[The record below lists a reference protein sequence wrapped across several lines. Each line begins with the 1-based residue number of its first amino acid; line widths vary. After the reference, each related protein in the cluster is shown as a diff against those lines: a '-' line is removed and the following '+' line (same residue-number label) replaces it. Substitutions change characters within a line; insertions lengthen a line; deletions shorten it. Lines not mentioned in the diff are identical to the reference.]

1 MEIPV
6 SKYSIVIQLK
16 GFYSE
21 NVYIEKLS
29 IEIDMVKIDH
39 ELLNIKEPEV
49 TSDMNINETNIDEN
63 YVFSSEDVHYDDLN
77 SLM

>member
-1 MEIPV
+1 ME
-6 SKYSIVIQLK
+6 K
-16 GFYSE
+16 
-21 NVYIEKLS
+21 VYIEKLS

-49 TSDMNINETNIDEN
+49 TSDVNINEANIDEN
-63 YVFSSEDVHYDDLN
+63 YVFSAEDVHYDDLN